1 MQSANHCPGQIT
13 LQHNPFYAPPTLSG
27 TAFED
32 LFAIFRSQVPTFK
45 VSPPSPRENF
55 RWKSDIVIQPG
66 FGVLRRNRYTADWAM
81 GGEEETSDERLHIVL
96 PIAGVAE
103 ATIGTRAA
111 AATPLTAL
119 LAPAS
124 LARQIRLRCADGEY
138 ASVTLS
144 FDAAI
149 VSRVLSEI
157 CDGAKLSTLDLVP
170 LLDLS
175 TGAGASF
182 NLLAQTITSSMLDER
197 LFGRSPLAMSLLV
210 EAALRLIFAH
220 VPHRLSFRLNRDLLQ
235 VAPRH
240 VTRAIDF
247 MHANMHQPLNVMDI
261 ARAAG
266 VSVRS
271 LQTGFRQFK
280 DTTPAAYLRRI
291 RLDAVH
297 AELSLLTNRLP
308 VGEVA
313 LKWGFTQMGRFAA
326 QYRARFGGYPSE
338 TVMRAR

>member
-1 MQSANHCPGQIT
+1 
-13 LQHNPFYAPPTLSG
+13 
-27 TAFED
+27 
-32 LFAIFRSQVPTFK
+32 
-45 VSPPSPRENF
+45 
-55 RWKSDIVIQPG
+55 
-66 FGVLRRNRYTADWAM
+66 
-81 GGEEETSDERLHIVL
+81 
-96 PIAGVAE
+96 
-103 ATIGTRAA
+103 
-111 AATPLTAL
+111 
-119 LAPAS
+119 
-124 LARQIRLRCADGEY
+124 
-138 ASVTLS
+138 
-144 FDAAI
+144 
-149 VSRVLSEI
+149 
-157 CDGAKLSTLDLVP
+157 
-170 LLDLS
+170 
-175 TGAGASF
+175 
-182 NLLAQTITSSMLDER
+182 
-197 LFGRSPLAMSLLV
+197 
-210 EAALRLIFAH
+210 
-220 VPHRLSFRLNRDLLQ
+220 
-235 VAPRH
+235 
-240 VTRAIDF
+240 